1 MANRTAKYVEICD
14 DGKMVAEAF
23 GRPKHLFGVRS
34 SAGSQPVQQ
43 RLADEDVVDL
53 MDDAPL
59 GVPVGGYHFL
69 LVVPQAL
76 RQAKARH
83 AFQEILVAAGRLA
96 RAVERL

>member
-1 MANRTAKYVEICD
+1 MIT
-14 DGKMVAEAF
+14 EAF
-23 GRPKHLFGVRS
+23 GLSKHIFRIRG
-34 SAGSQPVQQ
+34 SAPSQLVQQ

-83 AFQEILVAAGRLA
+83 AFQEILVSAGRLA